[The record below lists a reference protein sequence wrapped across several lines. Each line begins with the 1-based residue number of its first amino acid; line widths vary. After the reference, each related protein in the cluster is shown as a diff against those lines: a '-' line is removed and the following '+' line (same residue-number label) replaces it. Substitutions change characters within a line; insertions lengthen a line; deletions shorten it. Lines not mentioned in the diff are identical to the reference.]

1 MQVPT
6 YKNAGYYN
14 SHLWVVNNIICQQFI
29 KYRLLKIGFYT
40 NIILLYLYFERLNFD
55 IKT

>member
-6 YKNAGYYN
+6 YKNEVYYN
-14 SHLWVVNNIICQQFI
+14 SRLWVANNIICQQFI
-29 KYRLLKIGFYT
+29 KYRWLKIGFYT
-40 NIILLYLYFERLNFD
+40 TIILLYFYFERFNFD